1 MKTEKMQTLVETFV
15 DLASNAMYF
24 TPEGETRPT
33 LNENNLLFELLTLSS
48 AEQIRDYDINVGILP
63 YPKFDEAQTAY
74 KCLDWG
80 GFFPSPD

>member
-33 LNENNLLFELLTLSS
+33 LNENNLLFELLALSA
-48 AEQIRDYDINVGILP
+48 AEQIRDYDIDVNSIWKSCG
-63 YPKFDEAQTAY
+63 Y
-74 KCLDWG
+74 K
-80 GFFPSPD
+80 